1 MRPSTAITLAILLLS
16 ALVVGACGAPAVL
29 TPTPS
34 PSPQPTRASTPTPML
49 SAAPVSPTPEPPI
62 DTAGWTT
69 YTSSQYEFTV
79 SHPADWRVLPATRA
93 WAWEADVGKDQST
106 TPGADHFTA
115 ADQSVRISA
124 WSIPLDPGTT
134 LDGVEANLAAWVE
147 DYCRRTGNTSCSG
160 IADRA
165 VPMCLERRDCHP
177 ALLVPFKS
185 DVQAFFAGGIYD
197 PTAMTVVA
205 IWRGESAPAVAS
217 YGGSQRL
224 LEAFLSTIQVFP
236 NPNP

>member
-1 MRPSTAITLAILLLS
+1 
-16 ALVVGACGAPAVL
+16 
-29 TPTPS
+29 
-34 PSPQPTRASTPTPML
+34 ML
-49 SAAPVSPTPEPPI
+49 SAAPVSPTPEPSI

-224 LEAFLSTIQVFP
+224 LEAFLSTMQVFP